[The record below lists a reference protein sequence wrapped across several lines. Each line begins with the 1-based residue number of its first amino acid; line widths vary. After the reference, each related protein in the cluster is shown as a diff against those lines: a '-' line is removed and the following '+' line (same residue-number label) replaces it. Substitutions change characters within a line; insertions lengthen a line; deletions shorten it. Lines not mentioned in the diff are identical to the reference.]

1 MYGTAPEVEEGESP
15 FGIYSEF
22 TAPTSIQAFMGFNA
36 MRGANTIMKGGF
48 LDTNRTTRLFRRNNT
63 LRRFAGSG
71 ASRRLTGTSY
81 ADMVGSRLRPGSSVF
96 GGFFGRRRKLA
107 DLSVSPVSG
116 AAFGHLDDADD
127 IMRGLKASPNAKGI
141 PTPKHRPRLIN
152 HLDPRS
158 MFRYHSTSALT
169 QAPGMYSP
177 VGALAKTLGGVMQHT
192 NIGKSVMQE
201 AAAYRKAM
209 SGHQGSVAKG
219 LLAEGREAGKVREI
233 MDYRRAGSDLELTS
247 GGFLAYTRAGDQIT
261 GLERKIAAR
270 QAAGKD
276 TTRLTRRLSTA
287 QQSIKDIAR
296 YNNPGT
302 DPFNTRQITLRQL
315 QEAQV
320 NARTTAGKKAG
331 FFRSGSITARD
342 AYFMEGTEKAS
353 DRVLTLTKKAST
365 TPGGAATFEAIDELS
380 GKTIQVNNAIGSS
393 LYGSENTPGR
403 TANILASQHR
413 GQLMQRMHGY
423 MQAAKGYGRAGG
435 LTGQALAGA
444 QSAARDMQILME
456 AMEGKGVA
464 TRAGFTTRAARLG
477 EMQTAGRSFQLT
489 GRELVD
495 DITNLGRTNVASVR
509 IVRQRRCCSS

>member
-1 MYGTAPEVEEGESP
+1 
-15 FGIYSEF
+15 
-22 TAPTSIQAFMGFNA
+22 
-36 MRGANTIMKGGF
+36 
-48 LDTNRTTRLFRRNNT
+48 
-63 LRRFAGSG
+63 
-71 ASRRLTGTSY
+71 
-81 ADMVGSRLRPGSSVF
+81 
-96 GGFFGRRRKLA
+96 
-107 DLSVSPVSG
+107 
-116 AAFGHLDDADD
+116 
-127 IMRGLKASPNAKGI
+127 
-141 PTPKHRPRLIN
+141 
-152 HLDPRS
+152 
-158 MFRYHSTSALT
+158 
-169 QAPGMYSP
+169 
-177 VGALAKTLGGVMQHT
+177 
-192 NIGKSVMQE
+192 
-201 AAAYRKAM
+201 
-209 SGHQGSVAKG
+209 
-219 LLAEGREAGKVREI
+219 
-233 MDYRRAGSDLELTS
+233 
-247 GGFLAYTRAGDQIT
+247 
-261 GLERKIAAR
+261 
-270 QAAGKD
+270 
-276 TTRLTRRLSTA
+276 
-287 QQSIKDIAR
+287 
-296 YNNPGT
+296 
-302 DPFNTRQITLRQL
+302 
-315 QEAQV
+315 
-320 NARTTAGKKAG
+320 
-331 FFRSGSITARD
+331 
-342 AYFMEGTEKAS
+342 MEGTEKAS